1 MSDLLVFDWEVF
13 KHDNMV
19 TIINLMQQTTHSFVN
34 DLDGFRQFYAAHVG
48 DIWVGHNARNY
59 DQYIT
64 KAAVCGFDLKAVS
77 DYIIVKEQPGWMY
90 SDLFRRVPLIVYDT
104 MPAIPVSLKTYEAM
118 MGNDIQETSVPFDID
133 RPLTQAELD
142 EVLKY
147 NIHDVEQT
155 AEVFRHR
162 FAEFSA
168 QLALVNLYGMPID
181 YVAKTQAR
189 LAAVILGAKP
199 RVYNDEW
206 DIRLPETLQLNKYRY
221 VADWFL
227 DPKNHDAKSKL
238 ETMIAGVPHT
248 FAWGG
253 LHGAIPKYNYTCAS
267 DEIMLMIDVNQLYPS
282 LMIVY
287 NLISRS
293 VSRPHI
299 LVETVDK
306 SIQLKKEGKKK
317 EREPYKRFNNI
328 IYGAEG
334 DQTNPMYDPLHR
346 VLVCVFGQLL
356 ILDLVDKIED
366 ICQIIQSNTDG
377 LLVLLQR
384 KDRAEFEAR
393 VAAWEVRTGL
403 KMGTDEFR
411 TIYQGDVNNYLAVD
425 IKGKVKA
432 KGAYVKD
439 LSPLDY
445 DLPIVN
451 KAIRARLVDG
461 TPVEKTILGCDELIE
476 YQKIVKV
483 SSKYYAGWHRG
494 KPLQG
499 KTFRVFA
506 SCNPFSGP
514 ICKIKEPGAKPEKFA
529 NTPEQCFID
538 NGQVRDK
545 KVPAELDKYWYI
557 NTAKT
562 RLAEKFSITD

>member
-13 KHDNMV
+13 PFDNMV
-19 TIINLMQQTTHSFVN
+19 TVINLMQKTTHSFVN
-34 DLDGFRQFYAAHVG
+34 DLDGFRKFYAAHVG
-48 DIWVGHNARNY
+48 DIWTGHNARNY
-59 DQYIT
+59 DQYIV
-64 KAAVCGFDLKAVS
+64 KAAVCGFDLKTVS

-133 RPLTQAELD
+133 RKLTEDELN

-155 AEVFRHR
+155 AEVFYHR
-162 FAEFSA
+162 WNEFSA
-168 QLALVNLYGMPID
+168 QLALVNIYNMPIN
-181 YVAKTQAR
+181 YVGKTQAR
-189 LAAVILGAKP
+189 LAAEILGATP
-199 RVYNDEW
+199 RVYHDEW
-206 DIRLPETLQLNKYRY
+206 DIRLPETLQLSKYRY

-227 DPKNHDAKSKL
+227 DPKNHDVKAKL
-238 ETMIAGVPHT
+238 ETLIAGVPHT

-253 LHGAIPKYNYTCAS
+253 LHGAIPKYNYECDD

-334 DQTNPMYDPLHR
+334 DKTNPMYDPLHR

-356 ILDLVDKIED
+356 ILDLIEKIED

-377 LLVLLQR
+377 LLVLLKR
-384 KDRAEFEAR
+384 TDREEFEAR

-403 KMGTDEFR
+403 KMGQDEFR
-411 TIYQGDVNNYLAVD
+411 KIYQGDVNNYLAVD
-425 IKGKVKA
+425 VNGKVKA

-451 KAIRARLVDG
+451 KAIRARLVEG
-461 TPVEKTILGCDELIE
+461 TPVEQTILGCDELIE

-506 SCNPFSGP
+506 SCNPHAGP

-529 NTPEQCFID
+529 NTPEHCFID
-538 NGQVRDK
+538 NGQVRGK
-545 KVPAELDKYWYI
+545 QVPAELDKYWYI
-557 NTAKT
+557 NTAKS